1 MAGIDLTGD
10 RRSQL
15 LEMLLQ
21 QQNQRTSI
29 QSAPELL
36 AKLGAQLIRQK
47 QVKGLQQQEAAAQQ
61 QLVDALQAG
70 QATAPTVQT
79 LEDFEGGS
87 GRQQVAIPGKK
98 AVPSEQQAAI
108 AQLPPQQQL
117 QAMQLMAGQRELQ
130 EPGFKEKAEIEAKA
144 QSDLQAQRDAAANKR
159 QEKALSA
166 SAAESEAN
174 RLQRETESLRNVQ
187 SRFELAR
194 IKEAA
199 DKGGVKLTERQGK
212 ATSWLNQAK
221 VGNTII
227 EEKLNAGFKP
237 TPKSVAL
244 FSEAIDEQTGNINR
258 QLLRKAGLSQE
269 DINFF
274 DASYLIIDPVV
285 RQSTGAAVK
294 QFEFINWFNALIPQS
309 ADPQELEQK
318 SFIRSR
324 LINGFEVEA
333 GEAGKGLLQEI
344 EQENPIPKFNSDTV
358 SINGKNYK
366 VGQTVEAGG
375 RTGVVNADGTITVND

>member
-15 LEMLLQ
+15 LELLLQ
-21 QQNQRTSI
+21 QQNQQPNI

-36 AKLGAQLIRQK
+36 ARLGAQLIRQK
-47 QVKGLQQQEAAAQQ
+47 QMKGLQQQEAAAQQ
-61 QLVDALQAG
+61 QLVQALQAG

-98 AVPSEQQAAI
+98 AVPSERMDAVSNLSPEQQM
-108 AQLPPQQQL
+108 

-130 EPGFKEKAEIEAKA
+130 EPGFREKTEIEAKA
-144 QSDLQAQRDAAANKR
+144 RSELQEQSDAAANKR

-174 RLQRETESLRNVQ
+174 RIQRETESLRDVQ
-187 SRFELAR
+187 SRFELER
-194 IKEAA
+194 IKQAA
-199 DKGGVKLTERQGK
+199 SDTGISLGERQGK

-227 EEKLNAGFKP
+227 EEKLQSGFKP
-237 TPKSVAL
+237 TARAVAL
-244 FSEAIDEQTGNINR
+244 FSEAIDEKTGNINR
-258 QLLRKAGLSQE
+258 QILRKAGITQE
-269 DINFF
+269 EINFF

-294 QFEFINWFNALIPQS
+294 QFEFINWFNAMIPQS
-309 ADPQELEQK
+309 DDPQELAQK
-318 SFIRSR
+318 SFVRSR

-333 GEAGKGLLQEI
+333 GKEGMSVLEAI
-344 EQENPIPKFNSDTV
+344 DRENPIPKFNSGTV